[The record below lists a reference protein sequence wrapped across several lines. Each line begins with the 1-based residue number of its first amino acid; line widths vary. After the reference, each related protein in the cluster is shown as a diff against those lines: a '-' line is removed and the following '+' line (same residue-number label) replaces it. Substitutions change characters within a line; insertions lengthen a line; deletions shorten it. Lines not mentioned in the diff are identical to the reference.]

1 MTEHE
6 DTPRLELEAALG
18 FSGNLPG
25 SLVAHP
31 DQQHLLYALGA
42 CIVIRDANDTQ
53 RSEFFYGHNDKISC
67 LTVSVSGRY
76 VASGQVTHPGFQA
89 DVCIFDFEE
98 RRLIHRMLLHKVK
111 VQALAFSPD
120 EQYLVSVGGPDDNT
134 VVLWDV
140 KTGRP
145 LCGAPAHHTE
155 TKAVAFFNNNSEKLI
170 TGGVGSLRVWTV
182 DLELRKMNPVDINM
196 GNMRRSVQTIA
207 IEKTD
212 KYVYCGTTSGDVICA
227 LLQQANIFKMQGP
240 QKKLSGGILSTILTH
255 TGDVLV
261 GSGAG
266 ELQLLSKINLT
277 VQNSTNVN
285 GGVTGLALMGESFYV
300 GTKTSNLYFVNGGNF
315 MTRLRLTCHSEAVQ
329 DVVFPH
335 GFSSVFATCCDT
347 DIRVWNANSCTELLR
362 IEVSNRTCNCLQFSR
377 DGSLIISGWSDG
389 RIRAFGPQSGKL
401 VFSVAD
407 AHKVEQGTR
416 SHKVGGKAGVTSVCA
431 DYTGRRIITGGSDGL
446 VRVWAIHG
454 TNCTLEAS
462 MKEHKTAVND
472 IVISHDDTEC
482 VTASDD
488 GSCIVWDLTRY
499 LRRNI
504 MYRQT
509 YFRGLEYYVDDSQLI
524 TCGSDKCI
532 AYWDS
537 VDCHAI
543 REVPG
548 SRTAELNSL
557 SLSPDGRFFVTG
569 GNDRIVKVW
578 DYDRGECIAV
588 GLAHSC
594 SITKVRV
601 SPDGK
606 KIVSV
611 GDEGAVMVWSVG
623 ELAIEGL

>member
-1 MTEHE
+1 MTDHE
-6 DTPRLELEAALG
+6 DTPRLELETALG
-18 FSGNLPG
+18 YSGNLPN

-42 CIVIRDANDTQ
+42 CIVIRDLNDT
-53 RSEFFYGHNDKISC
+53 RSSEFFYGHNDKISC
-67 LTVSVSGRY
+67 LTVSASGRY

-120 EQYLVSVGGPDDNT
+120 EQYLASIGGPDDNT

-140 KTGRP
+140 QVGRP

-155 TKAVAFFNNNSEKLI
+155 SKTVAFFNNDSEKLI
-170 TGGVGSLRVWTV
+170 TAGVGSLRVWTV
-182 DLELRKMNPVDINM
+182 DLENHKMNPVDINM

-227 LLQQANIFKMQGP
+227 QLQQSNVFKMQGP
-240 QKKLSGGILSTILTH
+240 RKKLSGGITSTILTT

-277 VQNSTNVN
+277 VQNSATLN
-285 GGVTGLALMGESFYV
+285 GAVTGLALVGDNYYV
-300 GTKTSNLYFVNGGNF
+300 GTKTSNMYFVNGGNF

-329 DVVFPH
+329 DIVFPH
-335 GFSSVFATCCDT
+335 GFSSVFATCCGT
-347 DIRVWNANSCTELLR
+347 DIRVWNANTCTELLR
-362 IEVSNRTCNCLQFSR
+362 IEIANRMCNCLQFSR

-407 AHKVEQGTR
+407 AHKVEQGSR
-416 SHKVGGKAGVTSVCA
+416 SHKVGGKVGVTAVCA
-431 DYTGRRIITGGSDGL
+431 DKTGHRIVTGGSDGL
-446 VRVWAIHG
+446 VRVWAIRG
-454 TNCTLEAS
+454 TTCVLEAS
-462 MKEHKTAVND
+462 MKEHKAAVNS
-472 IVISHDDTEC
+472 IVISQDDTEC
-482 VTASDD
+482 LTASDD
-488 GSCIVWDLTRY
+488 GSCIVWDLVRY

-509 YFRGLEYYVDDSQLI
+509 YFRAVEYYVDDSQLI
-524 TCGSDKCI
+524 TCGSDKCV

-537 VDCHAI
+537 VDCHTI

-578 DYDRGECIAV
+578 DYDRGECVAV

-601 SPDGK
+601 SPDGQ

-611 GDEGAVMVWSVG
+611 GDEGAVMVWNVG
-623 ELAIEGL
+623 DLAIKGL

>member
-1 MTEHE
+1 MTEH
-6 DTPRLELEAALG
+6 DKTPRLELETVLG
-18 FSGNLPG
+18 YSGNIPG

-31 DQQHLLYALGA
+31 DQRHLLYALGA
-42 CIVIRDANDTQ
+42 CIVIRDVNDPHT
-53 RSEFFYGHNDKISC
+53 SDFFYGHNDKISC
-67 LTVSVSGRY
+67 LAVSRSGRY

-89 DVCIFDFEE
+89 DVCVFDFAE
-98 RRLIHRMLLHKVK
+98 RRLLHRMLLHKVK

-120 EQYLVSVGGPDDNT
+120 EQFLASVGGPDDNT

-140 KTGRP
+140 ETGRP
-145 LCGAPAHHTE
+145 LCGAPAHPTE
-155 TKAVAFFNNNSEKLI
+155 TKAVAFFNNNSEKLM
-170 TGGVGSLRVWTV
+170 TGGAGSLRVWTV
-182 DLELRKMNPVDINM
+182 DLESRKMSALDINM
-196 GNMRRSVQTIA
+196 GNLRRSIETIA
-207 IEKTD
+207 VEKTD
-212 KYVYCGTTSGDVICA
+212 KYAYCGTTSGDVICVQ
-227 LLQQANIFKMQGP
+227 LQQSNVFKMQGP
-240 QKKLSGGILSTILTH
+240 QKKLSGGILSTILTPS
-255 TGDVLV
+255 GDVLV

-277 VQNSTNVN
+277 VQNSATVN
-285 GGVTGLALMGESFYV
+285 GGVTGLAVV
-300 GTKTSNLYFVNGGNF
+300 GDNYYIGTETSNMYFVNGGNF
-315 MTRLRLTCHSEAVQ
+315 MTRLRLTCHSAAVQ
-329 DVVFPH
+329 DVVFPA
-335 GFSSVFATCCDT
+335 GFSAVFATCCGT

-362 IEVSNRTCNCLQFSR
+362 IEIPDRTCNCLQFNR
-377 DGSLIISGWSDG
+377 DGSLIISGWGDG

-407 AHKVEQGTR
+407 AHKVEQGSR
-416 SHKVGGKAGVTSVCA
+416 SHKVGGRVGVTAVCA
-431 DYTGRRIITGGSDGL
+431 DNGGGRIVTGGSDGL
-446 VRVWAIHG
+446 VRVWSIEG
-454 TNCTLEAS
+454 TTCSLVAS
-462 MKEHKTAVND
+462 MKEHKATVNA
-472 IVISHDDTEC
+472 IAIAHDDSEC

-509 YFRGLEYYVDDSQLI
+509 YFRALEYFVDESQLL

-532 AYWDS
+532 TYWDS

-578 DYDRGECIAV
+578 DYDRGECVAV

-594 SITKVRV
+594 SITKVCV
-601 SPDGK
+601 SPDGQT
-606 KIVSV
+606 IVSV
-611 GDEGAVMVWSVG
+611 GDEGAVMVWNVG
-623 ELAIEGL
+623 ELDIAPL